1 MLRKL
6 TFCAY
11 TSKIWIYILKNT
23 RKELAVGEKVMREKF
38 SKVYWIVTFT
48 ELLLFFG
55 LVLYIQ
61 FQTHT
66 YNTISWILICTS
78 LSLIIVSGYVF
89 GISPIINEFS
99 ARVKKIEDILRAL
112 EDNFEI
118 SVENNTKFE
127 NTIHS
132 IQNKIYLLKKQEKIE
147 NQFISDYKEIL
158 IRNIQL
164 IYSIATEKEQKEIEG
179 LAKSLLDTLEASGY
193 SNRIFVPL
201 WYEVTL
207 FQTILSGCV
216 YSLKNNFEI
225 VINFHD
231 DSLKEIFVLHGTLG
245 FIAKLF
251 TGCSQRQLPIK
262 SVIQISIFE
271 LSGMLNIRIYY
282 NDVIKNY
289 EKIEEVMNILKNKFA
304 LYYPEGT
311 YLLTYSTGDN
321 HFVIEMTLPKIKSS
335 DS

>member
-1 MLRKL
+1 
-6 TFCAY
+6 
-11 TSKIWIYILKNT
+11 
-23 RKELAVGEKVMREKF
+23 MREKF
-38 SKVYWIVTFT
+38 GKVYGIITFT

-61 FQTHT
+61 LQTHT
-66 YNTISWILICTS
+66 YSIVSWILICTS
-78 LSLIIVSGYVF
+78 LSLIVAAGYVF
-89 GISPIINEFS
+89 GILPIINEFGG
-99 ARVKKIEDILRAL
+99 RVKKIEDVLKILNK
-112 EDNFEI
+112 NFEF
-118 SVENNTKFE
+118 SVEDDIQFE
-127 NTIHS
+127 NSLQTIQSKLH
-132 IQNKIYLLKKQEKIE
+132 LLEEEREKE
-147 NQFISDYKEIL
+147 NFFISAYKEMI
-158 IRNIQL
+158 IRNVQL
-164 IYSIATEKEQKEIEG
+164 IYEIAAEKRQKEIEG
-179 LAKSLLDTLEASGY
+179 LARSLLDMLETSVY

-207 FQTILSGCV
+207 FQTILSGCI

-225 VINFHD
+225 VVNFHD
-231 DSLKEIFVLHGTLG
+231 DSLKERFILHGTLS

-251 TGCSQRQLPIK
+251 TSCSERQLPIK
-262 SVIQISIFE
+262 SVIQLSIFE

-321 HFVIEMTLPKIKSS
+321 HFVIEMTLPEIKSFES
-335 DS
+335 

>member
-1 MLRKL
+1 
-6 TFCAY
+6 
-11 TSKIWIYILKNT
+11 
-23 RKELAVGEKVMREKF
+23 MREKF
-38 SKVYWIVTFT
+38 GKVYGIVTFT

-66 YNTISWILICTS
+66 YSIVSWILICTS
-78 LSLIIVSGYVF
+78 LSLIVAAGYVF
-89 GISPIINEFS
+89 GILPIINEYGG
-99 ARVKKIEDILRAL
+99 RVKKIEDVLKAL
-112 EDNFEI
+112 NSDFEFSTEDNM
-118 SVENNTKFE
+118 KFE
-127 NTIHS
+127 SAVQT
-132 IQNKIYLLKKQEKIE
+132 IQNKLHLLKEESRSE
-147 NQFISDYKEIL
+147 NQFISDYKEMI

-164 IYSIATEKEQKEIEG
+164 IYGIAAEKGQKEIEG
-179 LAKSLLDTLEASGY
+179 LARSLLDTLEASVY

-225 VINFHD
+225 VVNFHD
-231 DSLKEIFVLHGTLG
+231 DSLKERFILHGTLS

-251 TGCSQRQLPIK
+251 TSCSERQLPIK
-262 SVIQISIFE
+262 SVIQLSIFE

-321 HFVIEMTLPKIKSS
+321 HFVIEMTLPQIKSS
-335 DS
+335 ES